1 MLRTAFAA
9 LASLKRRMEELEKT
23 LEKDASR
30 AKEKKLQ
37 IALIIILSVVGFVK
51 MSNENRRKK
60 SKMNIVRS

>member
-1 MLRTAFAA
+1 MRL
-9 LASLKRRMEELEKT
+9 LKRRLFRRVFSLTK
-23 LEKDASR
+23 K
-30 AKEKKLQ
+30 KKLQ